1 MGKVVSYCRF
11 SPRPDPNDT
20 MTLEV
25 QEQACRRYAN
35 MRGLTIS
42 EVLRDPEVSAYKTK
56 LADREQGGRLVQ
68 MCRSGEVTD
77 VLVARLDRIFR
88 RVSDGS
94 TVSDEWRELGVSL
107 HLADEGGVSL
117 STGTAIGEVMFNVML
132 AFNQFTPH
140 LTSERTSMAMK
151 HMAATGKRVGRFAQ
165 YGWSLVDGKMVECE
179 DEQRVIRHL
188 ATVKDVPPEDIAKA
202 LNSIQCKY
210 RGRSWK
216 TADVVSVLSRLQ

>member
-1 MGKVVSYCRF
+1 MGVVVSYCRF
-11 SPRPDPNDT
+11 SPRPDASDT

-25 QEQACRRYAN
+25 QEQACRRYAD
-35 MRGLTIS
+35 MKGLEIS
-42 EVLRDPEVSAYKTK
+42 EVLKDPEVSAYKTK
-56 LADREQGGRLVQ
+56 LADRQEGGRLVQ

-77 VLVARLDRIFR
+77 VIVARLDRIFR

-94 TVSDEWRELGVSL
+94 VIADEWRELGVSL

-140 LTSERTSMAMK
+140 LTSERTSTALK
-151 HMAATGKRVGRFAQ
+151 HMAASGLRVGRHAQ
-165 YGWSLVDGKMVECE
+165 YGWELVDNMMVSVA
-179 DEQRVIRHL
+179 DEQDNIKL
-188 ATVKDVPPEDIAKA
+188 IAQFKTAPPEGVARA
-202 LNSIQCKY
+202 LNQLGRKY

-216 TADVVSVLSRLQ
+216 TADVVSVIRRLQ